1 MGVSSVCE
9 EEGERRSEEE
19 VGRSVGRSVGR
30 RSSVV
35 GRSAVGRREQPQ
47 K

>member
-9 EEGERRSEEE
+9 RG
-19 VGRSVGRSVGR
+19 GGRSVGR

-35 GRSAVGRREQPQ
+35 GRSVVGRRSVGRREQPQ